1 MFVSFTSRVCQRR
14 HSLFFSHPGF
24 LAPHPFLPFSLLGP
38 SFTRATHVKFTNRLS
53 HKRDER
59 NMNPRTFVVFQD
71 DPSEPLPNVKA
82 DVSSALPSPLI
93 EPTILVPSTT
103 PVTTAEKENLHPVT
117 GARSGT
123 AADSQTK
130 KRKNGILATK
140 LHIPPTTKKPRD
152 LALDCRKRKT
162 TTLSAS
168 QSSNGGRIAGSGAP
182 DLSRV
187 EEVVEPEQPCQYK
200 SKSTQAEVDSKCY
213 DLTVSPLADVSHAFD
228 QVSISPAE
236 SRPNTSRI
244 LTAKVAPRLLSLFR
258 YLTLLD
264 RSQAPAN
271 TA

>member
-1 MFVSFTSRVCQRR
+1 
-14 HSLFFSHPGF
+14 
-24 LAPHPFLPFSLLGP
+24 
-38 SFTRATHVKFTNRLS
+38 
-53 HKRDER
+53 
-59 NMNPRTFVVFQD
+59 MNPRTFVVFQD
-71 DPSEPLPNVKA
+71 DPSEPLPTVKA

-93 EPTILVPSTT
+93 EPTFLVPSTT

-117 GARSGT
+117 GARTGAT
-123 AADSQTK
+123 ADSQTK

-168 QSSNGGRIAGSGAP
+168 KSSNSGRVTGSGAP

-187 EEVVEPEQPCQYK
+187 EEAVEPEQPCQYK
-200 SKSTQAEVDSKCY
+200 ATQVEVDSKCY

-244 LTAKVAPRLLSLFR
+244 LTPKVAPCLLSLFR
-258 YLTLLD
+258 YLTLLN